1 LGTRDWTKAQERLRE
16 LETTGVIA
24 KPAPAN
30 VNRATIETLQELFI
44 QNKQTENLSYST
56 IKQYKILFRQL
67 VEFARVKGIRYVDEL
82 DLVAL
87 QEFRNTWKL
96 QSSTKSIRQGNLQ
109 SILKF
114 ALTHKWIPENPAMSL
129 GKIKVYRT
137 QKLPFTDD
145 EMQRI
150 STAAKVDPKGCAFI
164 LTMRYSGLRISD
176 VAQLRVT
183 SLESTNHLVLRTAK
197 TGTPVKVLLQRPEV
211 ANALRAIKPVHDYFF
226 WNGRSSTRS
235 NADYWRA
242 QRLIPILEAAGIERA
257 HAHPHRF
264 RHTFA
269 VNLLK
274 RGTPVG
280 VVATLLG
287 NSEGVVRK
295 YYSAWVVSRQQ
306 GLDEA
311 VADPNDPLVL

>member
-1 LGTRDWTKAQERLRE
+1 M
-16 LETTGVIA
+16 
-24 KPAPAN
+24 
-30 VNRATIETLQELFI
+30 
-44 QNKQTENLSYST
+44 
-56 IKQYKILFRQL
+56 
-67 VEFARVKGIRYVDEL
+67 
-82 DLVAL
+82 DLVTL

-96 QSSTKSIRQGNLQ
+96 QSLTKSIRQDNLQ

-114 ALTHKWIPENPAMSL
+114 ALAHKWIPENPAMSL
-129 GKIKVYRT
+129 GKIKVHRT

-145 EMQRI
+145 DMQRVLN
-150 STAAKVDPKGCAFI
+150 AAKVDPKIYAFI

-183 SLESTNHLVLRTAK
+183 SLESTNHLILRTAK
-197 TGTPVKVLLQRPEV
+197 TGTPVKVHLRPEV
-211 ANALRAIKPVHDYFF
+211 ANALRALKPASRDYFF
-226 WNGRSSTRS
+226 WKGRSSTRS
-235 NADYWRA
+235 NADFWRA
-242 QRLIPILEAAGIERA
+242 QRLIPVLEAAGTERA

-287 NSEGVVRK
+287 NSEAVVRK

-311 VADPNDPLVL
+311 VADPNDPLVLSTEGVVNRPRFGRDRLD